1 MIPSSSP
8 GIEPISPPPI
18 ALSSSRQNYSIPRRN
33 TLPNPSTGKQLPKL
47 YRERSKSGRLKD
59 KKQQSTKEE
68 NLKKRKAEF
77 FNNRRE
83 KKSRSEGIEDGNVGE
98 VEGSEDRVESRARI
112 TDRMLKTLGR
122 QGNPITNSDLPSRT
136 DHVVSCTTG
145 HQRGEQRGQN
155 VTWTYAQVRTD
166 QLQKQAREK
175 KTGVFKG
182 CLFYFN
188 GSTGPKASNI
198 QLRNLISENGG
209 RFTTIQTSACTH
221 VIANNGLSG
230 GKTQKHLDM
239 QGGRGSARQVKVV
252 KIEWILD
259 SVKEGV
265 KLSEAGYG
273 VVENPT
279 QPTLF
284 STLGLKPKSF
294 LSNP

>member
-1 MIPSSSP
+1 MTPSSSP
-8 GIEPISPPPI
+8 GIEPISPPPT
-18 ALSSSRQNYSIPRRN
+18 ALSSSSRQNYNIPRRN
-33 TLPNPSTGKQLPKL
+33 PLPNPSTGKQLPKL
-47 YRERSKSGRLKD
+47 YREQSKSGRLKD
-59 KKQQSTKEE
+59 KKQQSRKEE

-77 FNNRRE
+77 FSNRRE
-83 KKSRSEGIEDGNVGE
+83 KKPRSEGIDGNVEEAESSEQE
-98 VEGSEDRVESRARI
+98 VEPRARV
-112 TDRMLKTLGR
+112 TERMLKTLGR
-122 QGNPITNSDLPSRT
+122 QGNPITNSDMPSRT

-175 KTGVFKG
+175 KTGIFKG

-188 GSTGPKASNI
+188 GSTGPKLSNI

-259 SVKEGV
+259 SVKKGV

-273 VVENPT
+273 VVENP
-279 QPTLF
+279 PTLF

-294 LSNP
+294 LSNS